1 MPVVPAGEFCRWRWA
16 WFFSACPHSHKAHWY
31 SEPTLPCLHSR
42 MELLQQIQLWKH
54 CLVQPQPQGF
64 IQPDLCPCS
73 AKASP
78 LHPSQLQILIFLLG
92 LPAQPQQG
100 CFLCIG
106 IFSLYRD
113 VFPVAAACSRLRCL
127 PHKSQQQYSRAIN
140 DSG

>member
-64 IQPDLCPCS
+64 IQPGLCPYS

-78 LHPSQLQILIFLLG
+78 PSSLSAADSDFPARPSSSAPAGMFSVYRDIFSV
-92 LPAQPQQG
+92 QG
-100 CFLCIG
+100 CFSSG
-106 IFSLYRD
+106 SSL
-113 VFPVAAACSRLRCL
+113 FQAAVPAT
-127 PHKSQQQYSRAIN
+127 
-140 DSG
+140 